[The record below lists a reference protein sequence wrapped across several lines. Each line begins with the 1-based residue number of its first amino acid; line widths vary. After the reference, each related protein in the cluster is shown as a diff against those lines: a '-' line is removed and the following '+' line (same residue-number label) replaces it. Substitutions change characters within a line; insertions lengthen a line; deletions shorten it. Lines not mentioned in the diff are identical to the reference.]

1 MKGFPLNCYPR
12 KERTASMNYFIIGDE
27 DAVLGFGM
35 VGVSGKTASSPE
47 EAETAFKTALKDE
60 ETGIIIIT
68 ERIADLIRPLV
79 DKYIFTRKFPLIVE
93 IPDRE
98 GKLTGKPGIRE
109 MVNEAIGIKL

>member
-1 MKGFPLNCYPR
+1 MKY
-12 KERTASMNYFIIGDE
+12 YIIGDE

-35 VGVSGKTASSPE
+35 VGVAGSPVDSPP
-47 EAETAFKTALKDE
+47 EAEAAFKKALADK

-79 DKYIFTRKFPLIVE
+79 DQYIFTHKFPLIVE
-93 IPDRE
+93 IPDRK
-98 GKLTGKPGIRE
+98 GKVAGKPGIRE